1 MLILPVQS
9 RELVK
14 PRGTMKA
21 SILFPAFLLVSLS
34 SFASSVSFNTVALQD
49 NGFVSIPLGTG
60 LNPLLITAARNG
72 QQSLSFITYVGPIGS
87 VVFSSTLSLPG
98 SQLSFGPFD
107 FTCQNTNQ
115 CGVIFG
121 FQVPPSF
128 HATAGLLSVTI
139 NGVTNTYNLQYQ
151 TAVPE
156 PTTLTLTGIGFFSIL
171 SRRNRSLRS
180 RTGPSGC
187 V

>member
-1 MLILPVQS
+1 MLILPVRS
-9 RELVK
+9 RELAK

-21 SILFPAFLLVSLS
+21 SILLPIFLLASLS
-34 SFASSVSFNTVALQD
+34 SYASSVSFNTVALQD

-60 LNPLLITAARNG
+60 LDPLLVTGVGNG
-72 QQSLSFITYVGPIGS
+72 HQSLSFITYMGPIGA

-107 FTCQNTNQ
+107 LTCQNQ

-121 FQVPPSF
+121 FQVPPSY
-128 HATAGLLSVTI
+128 HATAGSLAVTI
-139 NGVTNTYNLQYQ
+139 NGVTNTYNFQYQ

-156 PTTLTLTGIGFFSIL
+156 PATLTLTGIGLFSIL
-171 SRRNRSLRS
+171 SRRNRSPRS
-180 RTGPSGC
+180 RTGPSRS

>member
-1 MLILPVQS
+1 
-9 RELVK
+9 
-14 PRGTMKA
+14 MKA
-21 SILFPAFLLVSLS
+21 SILLPIFLLASLS
-34 SFASSVSFNTVALQD
+34 SYASSVSFNTVALQD

-60 LNPLLITAARNG
+60 LDPLLVTAARNG
-72 QQSLSFITYVGPIGS
+72 HQSLSFITYMGPIGS
-87 VVFSSTLSLPG
+87 VVFSSTLSLSG

-121 FQVPPSF
+121 FQVPPSY
-128 HATAGLLSVTI
+128 HATAGTLSVTI

-151 TAVPE
+151 TPVPE
-156 PTTLTLTGIGFFSIL
+156 PTTLALMGIGLFSIL
-171 SRRNRSLRS
+171 SRRNSPLRS
-180 RTGPSGC
+180 RTCPSRS